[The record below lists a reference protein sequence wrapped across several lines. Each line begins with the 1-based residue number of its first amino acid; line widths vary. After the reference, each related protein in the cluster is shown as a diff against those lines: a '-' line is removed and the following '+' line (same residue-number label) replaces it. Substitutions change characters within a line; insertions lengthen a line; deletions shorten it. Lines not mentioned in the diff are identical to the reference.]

1 MFAATTG
8 KGIQTMDQVTIAA
21 YDRAAASFADDWAAQ
36 PEPSDMYGIVREYF
50 TPGPTADVGCGGG
63 RDTAWLNG
71 AGFAARGFDASDK
84 LLAEAR
90 ARFPDLRFDHAVLP
104 ALTGVADDSFANVL
118 CETVIMHL
126 EPPLITSAVERLM
139 AILRPG
145 GTLYLSWRVTEA
157 ADRRDEFGRLY
168 AAFDPALVLR
178 PLASAE
184 ILLDEQVDSV
194 SSGKVI
200 RRIVA
205 RKAASLA
212 QDR

>member
-1 MFAATTG
+1 M
-8 KGIQTMDQVTIAA
+8 
-21 YDRAAASFADDWAAQ
+21 
-36 PEPSDMYGIVREYF
+36 
-50 TPGPTADVGCGGG
+50 
-63 RDTAWLNG
+63 
-71 AGFAARGFDASDK
+71 
-84 LLAEAR
+84 
-90 ARFPDLRFDHAVLP
+90 LP